1 MKYTRDIEK
10 KEFKKIEVSELF
22 EYGNIVYMKI
32 QEVKIDDDDDDF
44 TMYANAISIADGFT
58 HEFNDNEICRKLNY
72 KLTIMN

>member
-10 KEFKKIEVSELF
+10 EEFRKIEIGELF
-22 EYGNIVYMKI
+22 EYGDFIYMKI
-32 QEVKIDDDDDDF
+32 QEIKVEDDDDF
-44 TMYANAISIADGFT
+44 TMYANAISIIDGFV